1 MIERI
6 FIMNHFFWGTL
17 EQSPPPNPRAPS
29 TNVLLD
35 ESEKIFNLE
44 EVKQRGL
51 IRARYHT
58 WNESRNGIIVAVNKT
73 MIQVLF
79 LTQIR
84 TAAQYF
90 RIPAIEVAEG
100 KWSIKYSND
109 IENFFEIEMTYG
121 VDESDCTCSDSC
133 DMVCHCDHLCDEV
146 GEEEEIEG
154 DNSDW

>member
-1 MIERI
+1 M
-6 FIMNHFFWGTL
+6 L
-17 EQSPPPNPRAPS
+17 EQSLPPNPRAPS
-29 TNVLLD
+29 TNILLD

-90 RIPAIEVAEG
+90 RIPAIEVADYVT
-100 KWSIKYSND
+100 S
-109 IENFFEIEMTYG
+109 G
-121 VDESDCTCSDSC
+121 VMEDGILNACRHFS
-133 DMVCHCDHLCDEV
+133 LL
-146 GEEEEIEG
+146 
-154 DNSDW
+154 

>member
-1 MIERI
+1 
-6 FIMNHFFWGTL
+6 MNKFFWEPFNPTSPSPKPTTL
-17 EQSPPPNPRAPS
+17 S

-58 WNESRNGIIVAVNKT
+58 WKEPRNGIIVAINKT

-109 IENFFEIEMTYG
+109 MENFFEIEMTYG

-146 GEEEEIEG
+146 GEGEEKIEG